1 MNLQLFLL
9 LIVVVTAL
17 AFDFTNGFHD
27 TGNAM
32 ATSIASGAL
41 APRVAVALSAVLN
54 LIGAFL
60 STAVAATI
68 AKGLIDANL
77 VTLELVFAGLVG
89 GIVWNLLTWLLGIP
103 SSSSHA
109 LIGGIVGATIAA
121 VGLRGVI
128 WSGVVSKVIVPAV
141 VAALLAT
148 LVGAVGTWLVYR
160 TTRGVAEKRTERGF
174 RRGQIGSASLVSL
187 AHGTNDA
194 QKTMGV
200 IFLALMSYGAVSTT
214 HGAAAVGDREL
225 RRGHGRRYLPG
236 WLAHHPHPRQ
246 RAGRDQTTAG
256 YGRRVVIGR
265 RHSVV
270 RALRLCA
277 VHNAG
282 RDRVRAGQRRRQAR
296 RRGAL
301 GVAGRM
307 VVAWLVT
314 LPLAGL
320 VGAFTYGLVHFIG
333 GYPGAILGFAL
344 LWLTATAI
352 WLRSRRAPIDHTN
365 VNADWEG
372 NLTAGLEAGAQ
383 PLADQRPPVPAP
395 PAPTPH
401 RTTEHHSSASPRG
414 TPRECLVQL
423 HGHPEDPD
431 LQSASRRAATGP
443 VRGGRAAAGRRRR
456 CRRHRAPAP
465 AAGCRQLG
473 DLRAGACG
481 SHHWSAVYRP

>member
-68 AKGLIDANL
+68 AKGLIDAYL

-214 HGAAAVGDREL
+214 ASVPPLWVIVSCAVAMAAGTYLGGWRIIRTLGKGLVEIKPPQGMAAESSSAAVILLSAHFGYAL
-225 RRGHGRRYLPG
+225 STTQVATGSVLGSGVGKPG
-236 WLAHHPHPRQ
+236 AE
-246 RAGRDQTTAG
+246 
-256 YGRRVVIGR
+256 
-265 RHSVV
+265 V
-270 RALRLCA
+270 RW
-277 VHNAG
+277 
-282 RDRVRAGQRRRQAR
+282 
-296 RRGAL
+296 

-395 PAPTPH
+395 PAPTP
-401 RTTEHHSSASPRG
+401 P
-414 TPRECLVQL
+414 PN
-423 HGHPEDPD
+423 
-431 LQSASRRAATGP
+431 
-443 VRGGRAAAGRRRR
+443 
-456 CRRHRAPAP
+456 HRAPQFGVTTRNAP
-465 AAGCRQLG
+465 
-473 DLRAGACG
+473 
-481 SHHWSAVYRP
+481 

>member
-214 HGAAAVGDREL
+214 ASVPPLWVIVSCAVAMAAGTYLGGWRIIRTLGKGLVEIKPPQGMAAESSSAAVILLSAHFGYAL
-225 RRGHGRRYLPG
+225 STTQVATGSVLGSGVVKPG
-236 WLAHHPHPRQ
+236 AE
-246 RAGRDQTTAG
+246 
-256 YGRRVVIGR
+256 
-265 RHSVV
+265 V
-270 RALRLCA
+270 RW
-277 VHNAG
+277 
-282 RDRVRAGQRRRQAR
+282 
-296 RRGAL
+296 

-395 PAPTPH
+395 PAPTP
-401 RTTEHHSSASPRG
+401 P
-414 TPRECLVQL
+414 PN
-423 HGHPEDPD
+423 
-431 LQSASRRAATGP
+431 
-443 VRGGRAAAGRRRR
+443 
-456 CRRHRAPAP
+456 HRAPQFGVTTRNAP
-465 AAGCRQLG
+465 
-473 DLRAGACG
+473 
-481 SHHWSAVYRP
+481 